1 MRNQPSCFATFS
13 LTAAALLMSSM
24 IGCQSS
30 QIGPNDVTFNSVKGN
45 LTPELVTLSDSQN
58 DVDRDIAVNFNQNL
72 RMFWD
77 DMGYVWMTDRPSSLS
92 NYPVVTTT
100 GQP

>member
-24 IGCQSS
+24 IGCQPS